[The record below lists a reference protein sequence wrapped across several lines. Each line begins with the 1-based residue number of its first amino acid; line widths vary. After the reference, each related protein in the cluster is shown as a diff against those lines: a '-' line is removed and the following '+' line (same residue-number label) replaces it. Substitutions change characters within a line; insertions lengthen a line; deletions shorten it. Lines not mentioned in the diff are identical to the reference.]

1 MPAQVERLLWRFK
14 SGFKSSGAAST
25 LASFTTVGD
34 LLIQGEA
41 YIGASATNYTYFST
55 TGNQRMKGT
64 ARVTKDIWIPAREF
78 RVPELNFGP
87 LAVGSCGLT
96 SASWGLGGSLFAG
109 CVLMDVTGSILAGV
123 SSSAIAIPVL
133 QASANVSGS
142 KYGAIAVISKPTDAD
157 TSGSITPYIQWTSVI
172 GGATSNCA
180 TAFYVAAAYLRG
192 SQNTPCAVGTAA
204 CVEYAASYNAKA
216 KNLETVTTTMPNLP
230 SFGVNDNLMAVMVGW
245 DPANASD
252 TAGSEVSIIGLRLR
266 YTASAL
272 GVASA
277 E

>member
-14 SGFKSSGAAST
+14 SGFKSTGAAST

-34 LLIQGEA
+34 LLVQGEA

-64 ARVTKDIWIPAREF
+64 ARVLKDIWIPAKEF
-78 RVPELNFGP
+78 RAPALNIGP
-87 LAVGSCGLT
+87 LTATGLT
-96 SASWGLGGSLFAG
+96 AACWGIGGSLFSG
-109 CVLMDVTGSILAGV
+109 CVLMDVTGSILALTAG
-123 SSSAIAIPVL
+123 SSIAIPVL

-142 KYGAIAVISKPTDAD
+142 KYGAIAVISKPSDAD

-192 SQNTPCAVGTAA
+192 SQNVPCGVGTAA
-204 CVEYAASYNAKA
+204 CVEYAASYNATG

-245 DPANASD
+245 NPESASD

-272 GVASA
+272 GVAST

>member
-14 SGFKSSGAAST
+14 NGFKSSGAASQ
-25 LASFTTVGD
+25 LSSFHVSGD
-34 LLIQGEA
+34 LVAYGEA

-64 ARVTKDIWIPAREF
+64 ARVLKDIWIPAKDF
-78 RVPELNFGP
+78 RAPELNWGP
-87 LAVGSCGLT
+87 LATATCNFT
-96 SASWGLGGSLFAG
+96 SASWGLGGSLFSG
-109 CVLMDVTGSILAGV
+109 CVLMDVTGSVLADVAG
-123 SSSAIAIPVL
+123 SALAIPVL

-142 KYGAIAVISKPTDAD
+142 KYGAIAVVPKPTDAD
-157 TSGSITPYIQWTSVI
+157 TSGSITPYIEWTQVI

-192 SQNTPCAVGTAA
+192 GRNAPSAVGTSA
-204 CVEYAASYNAKA
+204 CVEYAASYGSTS
-216 KNLETVTTTMPNLP
+216 NLETVSTNLPNLP
-230 SFGVNDNLMAVMVGW
+230 SFGATDNMMAVMVGW
-245 DPANASD
+245 DPNNASD
-252 TAGSEVSIIGLRLR
+252 TSGSEVAIIGLRLR